1 MPLNHQLKEL
11 YAKAINSMPSEVS
24 KELISENEK
33 LFSEFL
39 YENAVKKGSKVPDVF
54 FRDQDLNIQYL
65 KDLIKDKNIVLSF
78 FRGAWCPYCD
88 LELKA
93 LAEIHD
99 QIKAKGARLI
109 AVSPELY
116 QYTKDAIEKH
126 KIDYPVYTDLGNK
139 AADQFGLVFE
149 LPPRLRDIYKT
160 LNIHLNVLNGEPS
173 WTLPVP
179 ATFIISKQGII
190 ESTYINADY
199 TSRMEPEDILKVLDS
214 LPS

>member
-1 MPLNHQLKEL
+1 
-11 YAKAINSMPSEVS
+11 
-24 KELISENEK
+24 
-33 LFSEFL
+33 
-39 YENAVKKGSKVPDVF
+39 F
-54 FRDQDLNIQYL
+54 FRDQDLKIYYL
-65 KDLIKDKNIVLSF
+65 KDLLNENNIVLSF

-93 LAEIHD
+93 LAEIHG

-116 QYTKDAIEKH
+116 QFTKDAIEKH

-139 AADQFGLVFE
+139 AADEFGLVFE
-149 LPPRLRDIYKT
+149 LPPKLRDIHKI

-199 TSRMEPEDILKVLDS
+199 TSRMEPEDILKVLDT